1 MFKLNHIIIIKIL
14 LLFPHLLLAESIKI
28 GVAGPF
34 SGPYVGVG
42 DQQWQGAAQA
52 VEDINE
58 NGGINGKKLEL
69 INADAACNPK
79 QAVVAANR
87 LVKDKVIAVVGH
99 NCSSSTMAASKVY
112 ADANILMITPASTNP
127 DITEQGIQTLFRTCG
142 RDDKQGIIA
151 GNYIHHNLK
160 AKNIIVI
167 HDSSLYGKSLAEQT
181 KLTLEKN
188 GANIV
193 IYESIFRGE
202 KDFRELIQKIKQTK
216 ADLIYYAGLHTDA
229 GSFLKKLREEGNPI
243 IFFSGDGIASPD
255 FVFSAGGP
263 NMVKGVYMTFYDP
276 LSIPAAQKVIK
287 IFEEKR
293 IKPNGYTLNA
303 YAAVQAIAQAIRQTG
318 STDSKQLSEW
328 LHHNKVETVIG
339 ELAWDIKGDL
349 KHAPYSVYKWNDD
362 GEYERVN

>member
-1 MFKLNHIIIIKIL
+1 M
-14 LLFPHLLLAESIKI
+14 
-28 GVAGPF
+28 
-34 SGPYVGVG
+34 G

-58 NGGINGKKLEL
+58 IGGINGKKLEL
-69 INADAACNPK
+69 INADSACDPK
-79 QAVVAANR
+79 QGVIAANR

-99 NCSSSTMAASKVY
+99 NCSSSTMAASKIY
-112 ADANILMITPASTNP
+112 AEANILMITPASTNP

-151 GNYIHHNLK
+151 ANYIHHTLK

-181 KLTLEKN
+181 KSTLVKN

-202 KDFRELIQKIKQTK
+202 KDFNELMQKINNTK
-216 ADLIYYAGLHTDA
+216 ADLIYYAGLHSDA
-229 GSFLKKLREEGNPI
+229 GSFLRKLREEGNPI
-243 IFFSGDGIASPD
+243 IFFSGDGIATSD
-255 FVFSAGGP
+255 FVLAAGGP
-263 NMVKGVYMTFYDP
+263 SMVKGVYMTFYDP
-276 LSIPAAQKVIK
+276 LSIPEAQKVIET
-287 IFEEKR
+287 FVEKR

-303 YAAVQAIAQAIRQTG
+303 YAAVQTIAQAIKQTG
-318 STDSKQLSEW
+318 STESKQLSEW
-328 LHHNKVETVIG
+328 LHHNKVSTVIG
-339 ELAWDIKGDL
+339 DLEWDIKGDL
-349 KHAPYSVYKWNDD
+349 KNAPYSVYKWNDD